1 MCGRVGF
8 AWIRCIFW
16 RFRGENRPRMPKVAR
31 GRIKYPEGWDQVEPT
46 LKEFEKKFR
55 DGMRAPHHLAPPCAG
70 EEEEGKGREQRSET

>member
-1 MCGRVGF
+1 MDGRVKKKGGRVCGRVGF

-55 DGMRAPHHLAPPCAG
+55 DGTRAPHYTAPPCA
-70 EEEEGKGREQRSET
+70 